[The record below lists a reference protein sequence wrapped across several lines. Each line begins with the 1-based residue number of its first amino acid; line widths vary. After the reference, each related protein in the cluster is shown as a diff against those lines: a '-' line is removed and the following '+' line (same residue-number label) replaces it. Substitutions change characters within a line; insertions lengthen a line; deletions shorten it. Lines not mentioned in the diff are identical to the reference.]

1 MKRRAKIEK
10 KSMRERVADYDEVTA
25 NQGKNVHLVAA
36 DLNLTVQQVYS
47 CRTAN
52 KKLAS
57 KSIAWN
63 SPPLEEDTD
72 IIAIAKIGVDKAE
85 RIIRV
90 LKQILQ

>member
-52 KKLAS
+52 KKMARKATS
-57 KSIAWN
+57 TGVEG
-63 SPPLEEDTD
+63 SPLLEKD
-72 IIAIAKIGVDKAE
+72 IITISKIGVESTE
-85 RIIRV
+85 RILRL
-90 LKQILQ
+90 LKQL